1 MRSTNQ
7 LARGD
12 VPMMALLGTLAATSG
27 KGGNFGQ
34 DRRSAPPGGT
44 QFGIDYQAQFGG
56 YTPSF
61 GYDYGAEAAAA
72 IAPPPPQAMIP
83 HGGGHPAH
91 MAHGGHRP
99 NPHDPRHHAQL
110 LHAWEYM
117 HGRHAHT
124 AKRVAL
130 LNPNEHSDVKIE
142 AYVFSLNPS
151 QFSAGAGLVWGTL
164 NGWTAFK
171 NPQVAFRAERVF
183 VNVAGPGLVYINT
196 LQAANV
202 NAQIGGIADA
212 FSFSPLAMG
221 SKISLP
227 TLPPQ
232 NTMQVTGTWTNI
244 VPAPFNND
252 TAFTLAIDFEG
263 WATVIA

>member
-1 MRSTNQ
+1 MRTTKQ
-7 LARGD
+7 LAHGD
-12 VPMMALLGTLAATSG
+12 MPMMALLGTLAGASG
-27 KGGNFGQ
+27 AKGNFGA
-34 DRRSAPPGGT
+34 DYG
-44 QFGIDYQAQFGG
+44 YQAQFGG
-56 YTPSF
+56 GYSPQF
-61 GYDYGAEAAAA
+61 GNDWGADAAALA
-72 IAPPPPQAMIP
+72 PPAPPPVIP
-83 HGGGHPAH
+83 HPAA
-91 MAHGGHRP
+91 MAHAGHGGHGRP
-99 NPHDPRHHAQL
+99 NPHDPRHHHMLMQ
-110 LHAWEYM
+110 AWEYQ
-117 HGRHAHT
+117 HGRHQHT
-124 AKRVAL
+124 SRRVAL

-151 QFSAGAGLVWGTL
+151 QFSAGTALQWGSL

-183 VNVAGPGLVYINT
+183 VNVNTPGLVYINT

-244 VPAPFNND
+244 VPVPFNNE
-252 TAFTLAIDFEG
+252 AVFTLAIDFEG

>member
-1 MRSTNQ
+1 MRTTQQ

-12 VPMMALLGTLAATSG
+12 MPMMALLGTLGATAG
-27 KGGNFGQ
+27 AGGNFGN
-34 DRRSAPPGGT
+34 D
-44 QFGIDYQAQFGG
+44 FGYQAQFGG
-56 YTPSF
+56 YTPQF
-61 GYDYGAEAAAA
+61 GTDYGADAPGAAPMAL
-72 IAPPPPQAMIP
+72 APPPPPAPFIP
-83 HGGGHPAH
+83 HGHTQ
-91 MAHGGHRP
+91 HRAP
-99 NPHDPRHHAQL
+99 NPHDPRHHGELVA
-110 LHAWEYM
+110 AWHYM
-117 HGRHAHT
+117 HGRRAHT
-124 AKRVAL
+124 QKRVSL

-151 QFSAGAGLVWGTL
+151 QFSEGTGLVWGTL

-183 VNVAGPGLVYINT
+183 VNVNIPGLVYINT
-196 LQAANV
+196 IQAANV
-202 NAQIGGIADA
+202 NAQIGAVADG

-232 NTMQVTGTWTNI
+232 NTMQVTGTWTNVI
-244 VPAPFNND
+244 PVPFNNGSV
-252 TAFTLAIDFEG
+252 FTLAIDFEG